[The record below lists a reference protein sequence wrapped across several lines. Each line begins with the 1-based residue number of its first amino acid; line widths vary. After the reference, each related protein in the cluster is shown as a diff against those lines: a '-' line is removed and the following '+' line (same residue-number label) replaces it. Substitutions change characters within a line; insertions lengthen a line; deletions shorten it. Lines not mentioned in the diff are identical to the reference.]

1 MNDSL
6 LQRFC
11 ESRHRKLIVVIGT
24 TLFGLLVLVP
34 LVDDYFDKS
43 NSCSTLI
50 SDLDRARLTEE
61 GLPKLE
67 TDVAQIVSK
76 LEAID
81 SRAISG
87 DSLSDYRNRVVDLV
101 RKSGCQVRRFD
112 VANPVRRPW
121 LRDDNPLITATPAD
135 AKTRKT
141 PFALER
147 RNVVLLVDGSM
158 ESLRELLGKLHQD
171 DALASLQRLELQGG
185 SRNGEQVTM
194 ELEMW
199 LFAISRQ
206 TRA

>member
-6 LQRFC
+6 LRRFC
-11 ESRHRKLIVVIGT
+11 ESPHRKLIVVIGT

-43 NSCSTLI
+43 NNCNTLI
-50 SDLDRARLTEE
+50 GDLDRARLTEE
-61 GLPKLE
+61 GLPQLE

-112 VANPVRRPW
+112 VASPVRRPW
-121 LRDDNPLITATPAD
+121 LRDDNPLITVTPAG

-199 LFAISRQ
+199 LFAISRH

>member
-1 MNDSL
+1 MNESPL
-6 LQRFC
+6 RKFC
-11 ESRHRKLIVVIGT
+11 ESRHRKLIVVIVT
-24 TLFGLLVLVP
+24 TVFGLLVLVP
-34 LVDDYFDKS
+34 LVDDYFDK
-43 NSCSTLI
+43 NNRCTTLT
-50 SDLDRARLTEE
+50 SDLDRARLTEQ
-61 GLPKLE
+61 GLPELE
-67 TDVAQIVSK
+67 KEVAQIVSR

-87 DSLSDYRNRVVDLV
+87 DSLSDYRNRVVDIV

-121 LRDDNPLITATPAD
+121 LRDDNPLVTATPAD
-135 AKTRKT
+135 AKNRKT

-158 ESLRELLGKLHQD
+158 ESLRELLSSLQQD

-185 SRNGEQVTM
+185 ARNGEQVTM